1 MKWSAEHKTQ
11 AGFAIAL
18 ACVVLIAV
26 VSFLSLRRLTA
37 DARWVTHTERVLDD
51 LQALGDSMTAA
62 EAAERAY
69 LITGD
74 TASLSHYR
82 NATRGI
88 AQTDGELQRLTIDN
102 ALEQRRLGLLAP
114 LLAQRTAQLGRLI
127 DLRQTQGFAAAQQQ
141 IQAAANRRTGAAIG
155 ELIERMRATEEGLLA
170 ARARRTREV
179 TERTRGT
186 LVAGAGLAFIVA
198 ALALLAIRRDSAGRQ
213 RAEKAL
219 RTLNAELESRVTER
233 TAELERTSASLA
245 DSERRFRA
253 FVNATSDIVYQMS
266 ADWREMRYL
275 QGRNFIA
282 DQADPSRTWLE
293 KYILPEDR
301 PQVLGAIREAIRTQ
315 GIFQLEHRVVRVDGT
330 TGWTLSRAVPLKD
343 DKGIIT
349 EWFGAASDVTERKV
363 SRLKQEA
370 QLARLSLLGGITR
383 AMGERQD
390 VNSIFQVV
398 IRSIETHLELDF
410 CSICL
415 YETGDSR
422 LTVAR
427 VGVRSAPLA
436 QALAMPEQAHI
447 DIDQNG
453 LSRCVR
459 GELVYEPDVRVLRAP
474 FPQRLAQGGLGSLV
488 AAPLRFESR
497 VFGVLLAARRTPESF
512 SSGECEF
519 LRQLGEHVALAAH
532 QTHLYQA
539 LQRAYE
545 DLRQTQQA
553 VLQQERLHAL
563 GTMASGIA
571 HDINNAISPIML
583 YTDMLLE
590 DPGLNEGARKSL
602 EVIQRAIDQ
611 VGHTVARMRE
621 FYRTREP
628 QQQLLPVD
636 LNRLVRQVLDLTH
649 ARWSDMAL
657 RRGLQIDL
665 ETELAPDLP
674 AISGVET
681 ELRDAVINL
690 VFNAVDAMPKGGQLS
705 LVTRLLE
712 QQDARGEAPGRLIQL
727 IVSDTG
733 IGMDEHTRSR
743 CLDPF
748 FTTKGERG
756 TGLGLAMV
764 YGAMQRHGGD
774 IDVTST
780 VGRGT
785 RVTLSFPVTQIKAGV
800 ATTEQPIQVVSPK
813 RILVVD
819 DDPIVLQSLREAL
832 AVDGHY
838 VTAADGGQMG
848 IETFRA
854 AQSAGLPFEVVI
866 TDLGMPQ
873 VDGRQV
879 AAAVRTAGPDTLVLL
894 LTGWGRRLVDEGD
907 VPPDVDRV
915 LTKPPK
921 LRDLR
926 EALTLRPDRAQAAPL
941 PAPPPSTP

>member
-1 MKWSAEHKTQ
+1 MKWSTEHKTQ

-18 ACVVLIAV
+18 ACVALIAV

-51 LQALGDSMTAA
+51 LQALSAATTQA
-62 EAAERAY
+62 EAAERSY

-74 TASLSHYR
+74 AAGLGHFRSAL
-82 NATRGI
+82 RGM
-88 AQTDGELQRLTIDN
+88 AQTDDELQRLTIDN
-102 ALEQRRLGLLAP
+102 ALEQRRLSLLAP
-114 LLAQRTAQLGRLI
+114 LIAQRTAELSRLI
-127 DLRQTQGFAAAQQQ
+127 SLRRTQGFAIAQQQ
-141 IQAAANRRTGAAIG
+141 IRTATHRRTGAAMG
-155 ELIERMRATEEGLLA
+155 QLIERMRATEDGLLA
-170 ARARRTREV
+170 ARARRTRAV
-179 TERTRGT
+179 TARTRGT
-186 LVAGAGLAFIVA
+186 LAAGSGLAFLVV

-213 RAEKAL
+213 RAEQAL
-219 RTLNAELESRVTER
+219 RRLNAELENRVAAR
-233 TAELERTSASLA
+233 TAELARASASLT
-245 DSERRFRA
+245 DSEGRFRA

-275 QGRNFIA
+275 QGRDFIA

-293 KYILPEDR
+293 KYIPPEDR

-315 GIFQLEHRVVRVDGT
+315 GVFQLEHRVLRVDGT
-330 TGWTLSRAVPLKD
+330 TGWTFSRAVPLKD

-363 SRLKQEA
+363 SRLRQEA
-370 QLARLSLLGGITR
+370 QLERLSLLGGITR

-436 QALAMPEQAHI
+436 HELAMPEQARI
-447 DIDQNG
+447 GIDQNG
-453 LSRCVR
+453 LSRCVH
-459 GELVYEPDVRVLRAP
+459 GELVYEPDVRALRSP

-497 VFGVLLAARRTPESF
+497 VFGVLLAARRAPDSF

-590 DPGLNEGARKSL
+590 EPGLNEGARKSL

-628 QQQLLPVD
+628 QQQLRPVD

-657 RRGLQIDL
+657 RRGLQIGL
-665 ETELAPDLP
+665 ETELAPELP
-674 AISGVET
+674 AISGVEA

-690 VFNAVDAMPKGGQLS
+690 VFNAVDAMPKGGTLA

-712 QQDARGEAPGRLIQL
+712 SQVAPGEAPGRLIQL

-774 IDVTST
+774 IDVAST

-785 RVTLSFPVTQIKAGV
+785 RVTLSFPVAQIKAGV
-800 ATTEQPIQVVSPK
+800 ATTEQPIQVVSQK

-819 DDPIVLQSLREAL
+819 DDPIVLRSLREAL

-838 VTAADGGQMG
+838 VTAADGGQTG
-848 IETFRA
+848 IDTFRA
-854 AQSAGLPFEVVI
+854 AQNAGLPFEVVI

-879 AAAVRTAGPDTLVLL
+879 AAAVRTAAPDTLVLL
-894 LTGWGRRLVDEGD
+894 LTGWGRRLVEEGD
-907 VPPDVDRV
+907 VPPDVDLI

-926 EALTLRPDRAQAAPL
+926 EALALRPDRAQVAPL